1 MSTVPSPTPYDVRFS
16 HNACVTDRQTTDEHH
31 TKLLTVSMVGE
42 IIFSQ
47 RFCITIQVV
56 SSRTVS
62 EEVRLDFRLSMN
74 NTEAC
79 SVSCAVDSRFFTACF
94 VLSIQRFRRHPEVGR
109 WSSDNRQRYGRPTL
123 ETAGFLVTL
132 ADVGIIRLSAVGAA
146 DQRVC
151 CADKCTLLSLFFCQM
166 NCRSKMQNFGP
177 RNLTLLVVPMSLGTQ
192 LSPPPPQEAS
202 SFTLRVASLVSCA
215 AAIGRRLQRKE
226 RV

>member
-16 HNACVTDRQTTDEHH
+16 HNACVTYRQTTDEHH
-31 TKLLTVSMVGE
+31 TKVLTVSIVGQ

-151 CADKCTLLSLFFCQM
+151 CADKCTLLSLFFLSDELPFKNAEFRAEKFNAAGC
-166 NCRSKMQNFGP
+166 SHVFGH
-177 RNLTLLVVPMSLGTQ
+177 TTQ
-192 LSPPPPQEAS
+192 SSPQEAS
-202 SFTLRVASLVSCA
+202 YFTLREASLVSCA